1 MSFGQ
6 LAGHAGPLDPPPG
19 TDFDTMFTAEVR
31 VMIQDETG
39 VHISWRPRKQWRGKK
54 LTATGPPDKL
64 ELALEMADI
73 RKVILHPAT

>member
-1 MSFGQ
+1 
-6 LAGHAGPLDPPPG
+6 
-19 TDFDTMFTAEVR
+19 
-31 VMIQDETG
+31 MIQDETG